1 MPVHP
6 NGKTPTETNS
16 TSSKMTNREQQ
27 KFKKKEPDQSSTVVE
42 KVNTPFP
49 PVIDR
54 ISRKNSVQ
62 IQKILKLKSTW
73 SNKGLYNNSFSSD
86 CIFFLCA

>member
-1 MPVHP
+1 MI
-6 NGKTPTETNS
+6 
-16 TSSKMTNREQQ
+16 NREQQ

-62 IQKILKLKSTW
+62 IQKILKLKST
-73 SNKGLYNNSFSSD
+73 
-86 CIFFLCA
+86 